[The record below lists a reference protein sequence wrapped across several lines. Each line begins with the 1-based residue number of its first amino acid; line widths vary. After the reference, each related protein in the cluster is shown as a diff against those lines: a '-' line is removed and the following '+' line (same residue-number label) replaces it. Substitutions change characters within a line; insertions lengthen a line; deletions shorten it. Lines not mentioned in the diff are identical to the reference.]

1 MVNNLPLRRLVAGQ
15 YVTKISAKGRVKII
29 NGPIYELETVKE
41 MLKVHGLKP
50 VNLDADTDMMTRYDP
65 QMEEDELRDV
75 ILTLQPNHYDD
86 SEICRTTNG
95 MEVHS
100 DGYAIYWR
108 RFNRTE
114 SSNGEKTYV
123 KFGYREN
130 NPKTLVL
137 SIHPADH

>member
-65 QMEEDELRDV
+65 QMEEGELRDV

-95 MEVHS
+95 MEVHA

-130 NPKTLVL
+130 NLKTLVL

>member
-41 MLKVHGLKP
+41 MLRTHGLKP

-65 QMEEDELRDV
+65 QMEDDELHDV
-75 ILTLQPNHYDD
+75 ILALQPNHYDG
-86 SEICRTTNG
+86 SEICRTTSG
-95 MEVHS
+95 MEVHA

>member
-1 MVNNLPLRRLVAGQ
+1 MVNNLPLRKLVVGQ
-15 YVTKISAKGRVKII
+15 YVTNTSATGRVKVI
-29 NGPIYELETVKE
+29 NGPIYELATVKE

-50 VNLDADTDMMTRYDP
+50 VNLDADTDMMTRYEP
-65 QMEEDELRDV
+65 QMTEDELRDV

-95 MEVHS
+95 MEVHA

-123 KFGYREN
+123 KFGFREN
-130 NPKTLVL
+130 NLRTLVL
-137 SIHPADH
+137 SIHPASH